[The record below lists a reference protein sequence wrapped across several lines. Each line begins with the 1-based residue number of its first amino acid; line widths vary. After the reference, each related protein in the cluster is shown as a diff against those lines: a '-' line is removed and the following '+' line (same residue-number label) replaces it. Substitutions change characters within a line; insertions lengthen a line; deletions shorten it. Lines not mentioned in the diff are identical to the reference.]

1 MKYVITGATGQF
13 GRSVVEALLER
24 DVPAD
29 QIVAAGREVGRISD
43 LADRGVQVAAVDYDE
58 VASLRQALRGAG
70 RVLLVSG
77 NEVGKRAAQHNNVI
91 NAAKEAGV
99 DLLAY
104 TSIASADQTSM
115 LLAADHQATEKAL
128 ADSGLPHVLLRNGWY
143 LENYTDQ
150 IATFLE
156 HGAVLGSAGD
166 GQVSAAT
173 RADYAE
179 AAAAVL
185 LSDNQAGRVYE
196 LGGDVA
202 FTLAEL
208 ARTVAEATGRPVDY
222 RDLPVGDYTQALVG
236 AGLPEPYAAILA
248 DSDLGIARGDLLV
261 TTGDLSRLLER
272 RPTTLHDAV
281 QAVLASAV
289 TPA

>member
-13 GRSVVEALLER
+13 GRRVVEALLER

-77 NEVGKRAAQHNNVI
+77 NEVGKRAAQHDNVI

-150 IATFLE
+150 IATFLDY
-156 HGAVLGSAGD
+156 GAVLGSAGD

-179 AAAAVL
+179 AAAVVL

-281 QAVLASAV
+281 QAVVASAV